1 LRPKA
6 SIVAKEGRRT
16 PATDAKASSGDK
28 NAPRM
33 DQPFDHWLHKQLHEM
48 YDAIAKEPLPDD
60 LMRLIDQDADKGRVA
75 AKPAPDRAD
84 KKKL

>member
-1 LRPKA
+1 
-6 SIVAKEGRRT
+6 
-16 PATDAKASSGDK
+16 
-28 NAPRM
+28 M

>member
-1 LRPKA
+1 M
-6 SIVAKEGRRT
+6 AKEGRRT
-16 PATDAKASSGDK
+16 PPPDAKAPSADE

-60 LMRLIDQDADKGRVA
+60 LMRLIDQDANKGRDA
-75 AKPAPDRAD
+75 ASPASDSAH

>member
-1 LRPKA
+1 MAKKTGRAPPEGKQPAGEKA
-6 SIVAKEGRRT
+6 T
-16 PATDAKASSGDK
+16 T
-28 NAPRM
+28 PRM

-60 LMRLIDQDADKGRVA
+60 LLRLIDRDKSGEA
-75 AKPAPDRAD
+75 AKPLSAEG

>member
-1 LRPKA
+1 
-6 SIVAKEGRRT
+6 VAKEGRRT
-16 PATDAKASSGDK
+16 PPQDAKDSGGD
-28 NAPRM
+28 NVPRM

-60 LMRLIDQDADKGRVA
+60 LMRLIDEDANRGREA
-75 AKPAPDRAD
+75 AQAASEG